1 MKTKICNKCNT
12 ENMSWENHGEWHV
25 DHIKPVS
32 SFDTTEHPSVVN
44 ALSNL
49 RPIWST
55 SRVINGIYYEGNL
68 NRNKIRRKKL

>member
-68 NRNKIRRKKL
+68 NRNKIRSKKL